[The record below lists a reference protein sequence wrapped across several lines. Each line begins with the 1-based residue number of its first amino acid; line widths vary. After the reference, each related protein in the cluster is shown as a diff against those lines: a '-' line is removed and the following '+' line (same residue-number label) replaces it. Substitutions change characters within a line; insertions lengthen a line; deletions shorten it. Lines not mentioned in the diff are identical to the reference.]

1 MRKAY
6 LVFKDSSSFSFPSS
20 KPKNSQVLKE
30 RERKGL
36 RFTWE
41 AFQKYLISGLIYGG
55 TSIVLAIVLFYL
67 FRTYVLYKVSV
78 ESFSNVTGGDK
89 NHHLMEFIPIFS
101 VVWVKSLY
109 FRIKTALVLEITQ
122 EGV

>member
-1 MRKAY
+1 M
-6 LVFKDSSSFSFPSS
+6 
-20 KPKNSQVLKE
+20 
-30 RERKGL
+30 

-55 TSIVLAIVLFYL
+55 TSIVLAVVLFYL

-89 NHHLMEFIPIFS
+89 NHHLMELIPIFS
-101 VVWVKSLY
+101 VVWVKNIYL
-109 FRIKTALVLEITQ
+109 RVKIALVLEITQ

>member
-1 MRKAY
+1 M
-6 LVFKDSSSFSFPSS
+6 
-20 KPKNSQVLKE
+20 
-30 RERKGL
+30 

-78 ESFSNVTGGDK
+78 ESFSNVSGTDK
-89 NHHLMEFIPIFS
+89 NHQLMEFIPIFS
-101 VVWVKSLY
+101 VVWVKSIY
-109 FRIKTALVLEITQ
+109 FRIKTALVLEVTQ